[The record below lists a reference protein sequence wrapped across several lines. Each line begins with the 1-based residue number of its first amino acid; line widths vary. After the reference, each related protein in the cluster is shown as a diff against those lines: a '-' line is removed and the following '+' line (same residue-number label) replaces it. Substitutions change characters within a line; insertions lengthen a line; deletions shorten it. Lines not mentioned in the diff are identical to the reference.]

1 MYCKLVNQKLLQWSS
16 SLSESAVYWIRK
28 FWSGLM
34 MERMRKSSTSVRCVC
49 SCWTLV
55 NDYVSIH
62 QQILKQFWIQ
72 KLETLDEVYVIGTAS
87 ACSML
92 AICDLGHNKRN
103 VNRLVVFMPSQAA
116 NIPRQSV
123 WIKWW
128 QSLLSQFSQAHRKIE
143 PAMENEH
150 SFTNLLHV
158 TGFVNVIHV

>member
-16 SLSESAVYWIRK
+16 SLSKSAVYWIRL

-34 MERMRKSSTSVRCVC
+34 MKHMRKSSTSVRCVC

-72 KLETLDEVYVIGTAS
+72 KLETWDEVYVIGTAS

-92 AICDLGHNKRN
+92 ICDLGHNKRN
-103 VNRLVVFMPSQAA
+103 VNRLVAFMPSQAA

-128 QSLLSQFSQAHRKIE
+128 QSLLSQFWQAHRKIE